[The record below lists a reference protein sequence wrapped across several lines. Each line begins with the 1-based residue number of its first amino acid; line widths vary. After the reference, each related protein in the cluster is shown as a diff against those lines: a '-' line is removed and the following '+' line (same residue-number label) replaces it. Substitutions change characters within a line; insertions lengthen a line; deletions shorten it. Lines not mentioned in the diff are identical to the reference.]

1 MKTRDGRNM
10 STRSACRGGLALAAV
25 LAATALATA
34 LAWFGAME
42 AGKRRL
48 LTQMDSELAVLVR
61 SVDSEV
67 ERFRYLPSVI
77 ARDGRI
83 RAALASRSVQDIEAA
98 DRYLADVRADS
109 HADEL
114 YVMTA
119 GGLTVAASN
128 YAEPSSFVG
137 QNYRFRPYYQD
148 ALAKGTGRYY
158 AVGVTTGEP
167 GYFLASAIREGSRI
181 LGVAVVKVDMRPLEQ
196 TWSRSG
202 TFAAISDRD
211 DVIFLSGHAAWKYR
225 PLHPLQAGVLAEVAV
240 ARKYEGADL
249 AGAAPIFS
257 AGNTGEVVDIP
268 ESGGP
273 HILHS
278 VAMEPDG
285 WRLWTASSLAP
296 VRANALL
303 FAMLAALG
311 GMLVSGV
318 GLYLRQRRLLVRA
331 KLEQH
336 DLLERRVVERTAELA
351 REIDDRRRA
360 EEELREAQASLIHTA
375 KLAALGRMSTAIAHE
390 VSQPLAAMENTLAS
404 TGLLAERGDAQAV
417 AGKVR
422 QARDLVRRIQRT
434 VKSLK
439 SFARNEPGNLEC
451 VDLDRAVAAAVEV
464 AAHRIVA
471 GNIDLRVET
480 LAAPAQVR
488 ANAIR
493 LEQVILNLLAN
504 AIDAVSGQSR
514 PAVRVTS
521 VRNGGNILI
530 HVEDNGP
537 GIDESIRGRIAEP
550 FFTTKFGGEGLGLGL
565 SISRAIIT
573 EFGGSLDFCSAP
585 GAGCT
590 FTVVLPEAVPLAE
603 AAE

>member
-1 MKTRDGRNM
+1 M
-10 STRSACRGGLALAAV
+10 SARLGYRGSAVLVAV

-48 LTQMDSELAVLVR
+48 LGQMESELAVLVR
-61 SVDSEV
+61 SVDSEI

-83 RAALASRSVQDIEAA
+83 RAALASRASADVEAA
-98 DRYLADVRADS
+98 DRYLAEVRADS

-114 YVMTA
+114 YVMA
-119 GGLTVAASN
+119 ADGLTVAASN
-128 YAEPSSFVG
+128 FSEPSSFVG
-137 QNYRFRPYYQD
+137 ENYRFRPYYQD
-148 ALAKGTGRYY
+148 ALAKGAGRYY

-167 GYFLASAIREGSRI
+167 GYFLSSAIRDGERVI
-181 LGVAVVKVDMRPLEQ
+181 GVAVVKVDMRPLEQ
-196 TWSRSG
+196 TWSRSAA
-202 TFAAISDRD
+202 FAAISDRD
-211 DVIFLSGHAAWKYR
+211 DVNLLTGHAAWKYR
-225 PLHPLQAGVLAEVAV
+225 PLHPLSAAVLAQIA
-240 ARKYEGADL
+240 ATRKYDGVDL
-249 AGAAPIFS
+249 AGAAPVFPAGS
-257 AGNTGEVVDIP
+257 ADKVIDIP
-268 ESGGP
+268 ESGGA
-273 HILHS
+273 HLLGS
-278 VAMEPDG
+278 VAMAPDG

-303 FAMLAALG
+303 FALLAALG
-311 GMLVSGV
+311 GLLVSGV
-318 GLYLRQRRLLVRA
+318 GLYLRQRRLLIRA

-360 EEELREAQASLIHTA
+360 EAELREAQASLIHAA
-375 KLAALGRMSTAIAHE
+375 KLAALGRMSTAIVHE

-404 TGLLAERGDAQAV
+404 TGLLAERGDAPAV
-417 AGKVR
+417 ATKVK

-439 SFARNEPGNLEC
+439 SFARNEPGRLES
-451 VDLDRAVAAAVEV
+451 VDVDRAIAAAVEV
-464 AAHRIVA
+464 VAHRIGA
-471 GNIDLRVET
+471 EGLALEVET

-493 LEQVILNLLAN
+493 LEQVILNLLTN
-504 AIDAVSGQSR
+504 ALDAVAGR
-514 PAVRVTS
+514 PRPTVRVRS
-521 VRNGGNILI
+521 ERAADRICI

-537 GIDESIRGRIAEP
+537 GIAETIRGRIAEP

-565 SISRAIIT
+565 SISRAIVT
-573 EFGGSLDFCSAP
+573 EFGGTLDFVSAP
-585 GAGCT
+585 GTGCT
-590 FTVVLPEAVPLAE
+590 FTVSLPEALPAVAE

>member
-1 MKTRDGRNM
+1 M
-10 STRSACRGGLALAAV
+10 SARPAYRSGFALAAV

-42 AGKRRL
+42 AGKRQL
-48 LTQMDSELAVLVR
+48 LAQMDSELAVLVR
-61 SVDSEV
+61 SVDSEI
-67 ERFRYLPSVI
+67 ERFRYLPSVV

-83 RAALASRSVQDIEAA
+83 RAALASRAPAEVEAA
-98 DRYLADVRADS
+98 DRYLAEVRADS

-114 YVMTA
+114 YVMA
-119 GGLTVAASN
+119 ADGLTIAASN

-137 QNYRFRPYYQD
+137 ENYRFRPYYRD
-148 ALAKGTGRYY
+148 ALTQGVGRYY

-167 GYFLASAIREGSRI
+167 GYFLSSAIREGGRVI
-181 LGVAVVKVDMRPLEQ
+181 GVAVVKVDMRPLEQ
-196 TWSRSG
+196 TWSRSA

-211 DVIFLSGHAAWKYR
+211 DVIFLTGHAAWKYR
-225 PLHPLQAGVLAEVAV
+225 ALHPLSADVLAEIA
-240 ARKYEGADL
+240 ATRKYDGVDL
-249 AGAAPIFS
+249 AAAAPVFA
-257 AGNTGEVVDIP
+257 AGDTDNVIDIP
-268 ESGGP
+268 ESGGA
-273 HILHS
+273 HLLRS
-278 VAMEPDG
+278 VAMAPDG

-296 VRANALL
+296 VRASALL
-303 FAMLAALG
+303 VALLAALG
-311 GMLVSGV
+311 GLLVSGV
-318 GLYLRQRRLLVRA
+318 GFYLRQRRLLLRA

-360 EEELREAQASLIHTA
+360 EEELREAQASLIHAA
-375 KLAALGRMSTAIAHE
+375 KLAALGRMSTAIVHE

-404 TGLLAERGDAQAV
+404 TGLLAERGDTSAV
-417 AGKVR
+417 ATKVK

-439 SFARNEPGNLEC
+439 SFARNEPGRLET
-451 VDLDRAVAAAVEV
+451 VDVDRAIAAAVEV
-464 AAHRIVA
+464 VAHRIAAEGVV
-471 GNIDLRVET
+471 LEVEA
-480 LAAPAQVR
+480 LPAPAWVL

-493 LEQVILNLLAN
+493 LEQVILNLLTN
-504 AIDAVSGQSR
+504 AVDAVAGMPQ
-514 PAVRVTS
+514 PS
-521 VRNGGNILI
+521 VRIRPQRAGGSVLI

-537 GIDESIRGRIAEP
+537 GIDEAIRGRIAEP

-565 SISRAIIT
+565 SISRAIVT
-573 EFGGSLDFCSAP
+573 ETGGSLDFTSAP

-590 FTVVLPEAVPLAE
+590 FTISLPEAVPTVE

>member
-1 MKTRDGRNM
+1 M
-10 STRSACRGGLALAAV
+10 SVRWAHGSGLALAAV

-42 AGKRRL
+42 AGRHRL
-48 LTQMDSELAVLVR
+48 LAQMDSELAVLVR
-61 SVDSEV
+61 SVDSEI

-83 RAALASRSVQDIEAA
+83 RAALASRAAADVEAA
-98 DRYLADVRADS
+98 DRYLAEVRADS

-114 YVMTA
+114 YVMA
-119 GGLTVAASN
+119 ADGLTIAASN
-128 YAEPSSFVG
+128 YAELSSFVG
-137 QNYRFRPYYQD
+137 ENYRFRPYYQD
-148 ALAKGTGRYY
+148 ALAKGAGRYY

-167 GYFLASAIREGSRI
+167 GYFLSSAIRDGERVI
-181 LGVAVVKVDMRPLEQ
+181 GVAVVKVDMRPLEQ
-196 TWSRSG
+196 TWSRSA

-211 DVIFLSGHAAWKYR
+211 DVIFLTGHAAWKYR
-225 PLHPLQAGVLAEVAV
+225 PLHPLSADVLAEIA
-240 ARKYEGADL
+240 ATRKYDGLDL
-249 AGAAPIFS
+249 AGAAPVFPSGS
-257 AGNTGEVVDIP
+257 ADDTIEIA
-268 ESGGP
+268 ESGGA
-273 HILHS
+273 HLLRS
-278 VAMEPDG
+278 VAMAPDG

-303 FAMLAALG
+303 FALLAALG

-318 GLYLRQRRLLVRA
+318 GLYLRQRRLLIRA

-351 REIDDRRRA
+351 REVDDRRRA
-360 EEELREAQASLIHTA
+360 EEELREAQASLIHAA
-375 KLAALGRMSTAIAHE
+375 KLAALGRMSTAIVHE

-404 TGLLAERGDAQAV
+404 TGLLAERGDAPAV
-417 AGKVR
+417 AAKVK

-439 SFARNEPGNLEC
+439 SFARNEPGRLEQ
-451 VDLDRAVAAAVEV
+451 VDVDRAVAAAVEV
-464 AAHRIVA
+464 VAHRIAAEGMVFEV
-471 GNIDLRVET
+471 GT
-480 LAAPAQVR
+480 LAAPARVQ

-493 LEQVILNLLAN
+493 LEQVILNLLSN
-504 AIDAVSGQSR
+504 ALDAVAGR
-514 PAVRVTS
+514 PRPTVRI
-521 VRNGGNILI
+521 RPERAGGRILI

-537 GIDESIRGRIAEP
+537 GIDEAIRGRIAEP

-565 SISRAIIT
+565 SISRAIVT
-573 EFGGSLDFCSAP
+573 ELGGSLDFRSAP
-585 GAGCT
+585 DTGCT
-590 FTVVLPEAVPLAE
+590 FTISLPEAAPAVAE